1 MDSPEDTPG
10 PVDPDDYDTPW
21 KDAIQHAFP
30 EFMAFYFPAAAER
43 VDWAAGHEFLDTEL
57 RQVVRDAELGRRHAD
72 VLARVTAIDGT
83 VEHVFVHVEV
93 QGGREAGFE
102 RRMFTYHYRLFDRF
116 DSPVA
121 SFAVLADDDPD
132 WRPSRFQFEALG
144 LAHAVEFGLAKLLDH
159 EDRLEQL
166 QQDPNPFALV
176 TAAHLLTRRTRGQP
190 ERRYEAKHRL
200 VRLLYRQGWDRQRVL
215 DLFAVLDWMMSL
227 PPLLAQRLW
236 QDIDAFDE
244 EKRMPYVTSIERIG
258 IAKGLE
264 QGRLEGQLV
273 GQAALLER
281 QLTRR
286 FGPLPNEVRE
296 RLSAASREQLEVW
309 GDRVLDA
316 GALAEV
322 FVGH

>member
-1 MDSPEDTPG
+1 
-10 PVDPDDYDTPW
+10 VD
-21 KDAIQHAFP
+21 
-30 EFMAFYFPAAAER
+30 
-43 VDWAAGHEFLDTEL
+43 
-57 RQVVRDAELGRRHAD
+57 
-72 VLARVTAIDGT
+72 
-83 VEHVFVHVEV
+83 
-93 QGGREAGFE
+93 
-102 RRMFTYHYRLFDRF
+102 
-116 DSPVA
+116 
-121 SFAVLADDDPD
+121 
-132 WRPSRFQFEALG
+132 
-144 LAHAVEFGLAKLLDH
+144 FGVAKLLDH

-190 ERRYEAKHRL
+190 ERRYEAKYRL